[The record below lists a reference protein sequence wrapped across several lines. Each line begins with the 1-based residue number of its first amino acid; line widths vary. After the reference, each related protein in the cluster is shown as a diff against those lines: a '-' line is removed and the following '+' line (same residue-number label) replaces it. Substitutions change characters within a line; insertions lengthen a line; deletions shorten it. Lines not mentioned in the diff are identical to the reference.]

1 LDKLTFISQ
10 QNARAVQRSLRVTE
24 GSGEKNEVVAV
35 PNTLIGLDSS
45 NQPKALT
52 LSEVKTYLALS
63 GVTLDVN
70 AGMKTFADA
79 GERALAVPEFTGQL
93 GTQRDT
99 ADIYISTG
107 TTAGDWADFSLS
119 LDNIPSALITSA
131 KLAYDGGPMSGFRN
145 AIINGNFDIWQRGTS
160 FAAAGYGSDRW
171 YNGRVGSTCTM
182 SRQPFAL
189 GQTEVPN
196 EPTYFC
202 RMTVASS
209 AGVGNY
215 VTLQHLIEDVRTFA
229 GQGVTVSFY
238 ARADSAKPISV
249 ELRQQFGTGGSPSS
263 GVNAIGTTK
272 TTLSSSWQ
280 KVTVTATIPSIS
292 GKTIGTDNN
301 NRLGLYIWLDAGSN
315 FNSSTDTLGQ
325 QSGTFDIAQV
335 QIEAGS
341 VATPFERRPIGTELA
356 LCQRYY
362 QSTSGNSVVFDGTN
376 FSNVQFKTTMRAN
389 PTIVV
394 TPFIGTISNTTL
406 DVYGFHA
413 QNTTTSNASF
423 TASAEL

>member
-1 LDKLTFISQ
+1 MATVTKGKTF
-10 QNARAVQRSLRVTE
+10 T
-24 GSGEKNEVVAV
+24 SGETVTPTKLNELVDNATV
-35 PNTLIGLDSS
+35 TYTSS
-45 NQPKALT
+45 GDTDNASL
-52 LSEVKTYLALS
+52 EVSGNKFQVKDA
-63 GVTLDVN
+63 GVTTAKINDAAV
-70 AGMKTFADA
+70 TFAKQQS
-79 GERALAVPEFTGQL
+79 PQYTG
-93 GTQRDT
+93 
-99 ADIYISTG
+99 Y
-107 TTAGDWADFSLS
+107 
-119 LDNIPSALITSA
+119 
-131 KLAYDGGPMSGFRN
+131 RN
-145 AIINGNFDIWQRGTS
+145 AFINGNFDIWQRGTS
-160 FAAAGYGSDRW
+160 FTADGYGSDRW
-171 YNGRVGSTCTM
+171 YNGRVGSACTM
-182 SRQPFAL
+182 SRQTFTL
-189 GQTEVPN
+189 GQTDVPN

-215 VTLQHLIEDVRTFA
+215 VTLQNLIEDVRTFA

-238 ARADSAKPISV
+238 AKADSAKPISV

-301 NRLGLYIWLDAGSN
+301 SRLGLYIWLDAGSN

-335 QIEAGS
+335 QVEAGS

-362 QSTSGNSVVFDGTN
+362 RTLGELSGNGAAASSTDTRLTWVFGA
-376 FSNVQFKTTMRAN
+376 KMRAA
-389 PTIVV
+389 PTITSTTV
-394 TPFIGTISNTTL
+394 TGSAVTAFPNADGSCVFAGTSSGNNILQLGSL
-406 DVYGFHA
+406 
-413 QNTTTSNASF
+413 